1 MYNVVYLFC
10 FGDFWQSSSKEEKP
24 LVSKNFT
31 LNEREKNKET
41 QKRIQIE
48 ELRLSLAFIS
58 FLLLEV
64 RGNSEM
70 WP

>member
-1 MYNVVYLFC
+1 MDNVVYLFC

-48 ELRLSLAFIS
+48 ELRVSLAFIS
-58 FLLLEV
+58 FLPLEV